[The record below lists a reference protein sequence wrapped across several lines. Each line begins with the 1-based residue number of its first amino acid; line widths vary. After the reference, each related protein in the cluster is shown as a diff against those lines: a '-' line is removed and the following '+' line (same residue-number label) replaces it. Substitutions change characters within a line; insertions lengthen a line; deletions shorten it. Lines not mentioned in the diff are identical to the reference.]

1 MDRTAIVLNNSESTN
16 LEQDKALIE
25 LNGKPLIKHVVSSV
39 DAIVDEIIVV
49 ANSQDAATKYAEVL
63 GPHIQIIV
71 NENSTGLL
79 SDALKGFEAAKNKFT
94 ILLPSNTPF
103 VSLDIVDLLFE
114 LCHSRS
120 AAIPRSPD
128 QEVELLHAVYNTKVA
143 IEAAKIALNE
153 GKIGL
158 MDMVENMGGVRY
170 VSTLVIQ
177 ELDPEMKI
185 FLKVNR
191 SVDLKMRK
199 TTKTNK
205 PLKLNKKRQSH

>member
-1 MDRTAIVLNNSESTN
+1 MDRSAIILNNIDSVN

-39 DAIVDEIIVV
+39 EAIVDEIIIV
-49 ANSQDAATKYAEVL
+49 ANSRGSATKYAEVL
-63 GPHIQIIV
+63 GPHNQIIV
-71 NENSTGLL
+71 NENSAGLL

-103 VSLDIVDLLFE
+103 ISLDIVDLLFE
-114 LCHSRS
+114 LCHSRA

-143 IEAAKIALNE
+143 TEAAKIALNE
-153 GKIGL
+153 GKNDL

-177 ELDPEMKI
+177 ELDPEMKM
-185 FLKVNR
+185 FNKVNR
-191 SVDLKMRK
+191 SVGLKMRK
-199 TTKTNK
+199 ISMTNK
-205 PLKLNKKRQSH
+205 QLKLNKKRQPH